1 MDSKQ
6 PLSDPNIPT
15 AVAQPILMSQTKGN
29 AVSGGDGRTYYCE
42 KCHAVR
48 WFGIIGNN
56 YLTFL
61 YFFPDFSPLNVFV
74 FCVYVS

>member
-6 PLSDPNIPT
+6 PLSDHNIPT
-15 AVAQPILMSQTKGN
+15 AVAHPILMSQTKGN

-48 WFGIIGNN
+48 C
-56 YLTFL
+56 
-61 YFFPDFSPLNVFV
+61 FV
-74 FCVYVS
+74 

>member
-15 AVAQPILMSQTKGN
+15 AVAHPILSQTKGN

-42 KCHAVR
+42 KCHAPYELPSGATSWR
-48 WFGIIGNN
+48 CANCS
-56 YLTFL
+56 TFNSTTPAQCPWCTVL
-61 YFFPDFSPLNVFV
+61 
-74 FCVYVS
+74 